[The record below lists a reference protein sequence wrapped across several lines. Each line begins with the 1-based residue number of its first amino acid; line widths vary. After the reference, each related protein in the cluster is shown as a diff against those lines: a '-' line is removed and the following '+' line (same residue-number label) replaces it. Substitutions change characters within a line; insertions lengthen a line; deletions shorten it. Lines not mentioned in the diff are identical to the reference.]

1 MSNHE
6 THTIHAAGKIRP
18 IVIAA
23 SHWSWYL
30 PATST
35 LCSTD
40 RLKIRRKNLRI
51 EPKTQMSSRKS
62 IKKVSKMICWF
73 IFISLPLKPYALT
86 HVYASISIPNDLS
99 TLPGRSCWFRPK
111 RWEIMTQSLPTTLL
125 DLEKKTIWVQSL
137 GGKTP
142 GNPSVSNFLSF
153 IPFNL
158 CRIESCSL
166 TNIWFLS
173 LFQRPHYFDKIRI
186 QKFGTNI
193 LCPTMSGL
201 FSKTQSPTY
210 TVPCLLPKGHHILP
224 LAHGFNP
231 GAEKID
237 HHPYMSYQEDHY
249 PFQWRSLWLYGDVW
263 DQGFSHRFLIHLHL
277 QQISPQSLW
286 ILMTPGGCKAS
297 SHLCHHLCHQ
307 RVRCT
312 NWSKDPKGT

>member
-1 MSNHE
+1 MLSLSLCLNI
-6 THTIHAAGKIRP
+6 HTK
-18 IVIAA
+18 
-23 SHWSWYL
+23 WSLY
-30 PATST
+30 PTAEVAES
-35 LCSTD
+35 
-40 RLKIRRKNLRI
+40 
-51 EPKTQMSSRKS
+51 
-62 IKKVSKMICWF
+62 
-73 IFISLPLKPYALT
+73 
-86 HVYASISIPNDLS
+86 
-99 TLPGRSCWFRPK
+99 PK
-111 RWEIMTQSLPTTLL
+111 RWKSWL
-125 DLEKKTIWVQSL
+125 
-137 GGKTP
+137 
-142 GNPSVSNFLSF
+142 NP
-153 IPFNL
+153 
-158 CRIESCSL
+158 
-166 TNIWFLS
+166 
-173 LFQRPHYFDKIRI
+173 FQPHYLIWKRKQYECNHLEVKHQETLQFPTFWASSIQFVQNRKLQPDKHLISFTVSTTPLFWQNSDTKVRN
-186 QKFGTNI
+186 QH

-312 NWSKDPKGT
+312 NWSKIPKEHRIAVQYMPMRNSSKSYTIAFLE